1 MQKPFETL
9 DDLRFFGV
17 GRDGTGRD
25 GTGPPSRN
33 LVKLVTLEKHWKLN
47 GFTAHLINFTHEIE
61 YFSYMALPFD
71 LL

>member
-1 MQKPFETL
+1 MQKLFETL
-9 DDLRFFGV
+9 NGLRFFGA

-25 GTGPPSRN
+25 GTGRLFRN
-33 LVKLVTLEKHWKLN
+33 LVKLVTLKKRWKLS
-47 GFTAHLINFTHEIE
+47 GFTAHIVNFSREIE